1 MEVLKVLCKDYPSLN
16 SSSKKPCSEHKLSK
30 HGTHFSRHSLRL
42 YQPRRNS
49 VSCLAIRAANS
60 HVAIKKG
67 NGSVKE
73 HSLCKGLGIVD
84 FLEAKNIL
92 VTGAT
97 GFLAKVVIEKILRTQ
112 PKVGK
117 LFLII
122 KAKDSEAAFQR
133 MKNEIICSELFRHL
147 RGIYGGQLEEFV
159 LTKLVPVAGDVSLD
173 NLGIQVDVAEKLAH
187 NVEIILNSAAVTSFD
202 ARYDVALE
210 TNTRGPSRL
219 MEFGRSC
226 RKLQLFLHVSTAYV
240 NGQREGRIVEK
251 PFKGL
256 EDAPALNILNE
267 IELAKISLNFHQ
279 TRMSEPQSCK
289 ATNEDGIS
297 QTMKDMALERARTY
311 GWNDVYVF
319 SKAMG
324 EMFLDQNRGEIPLAI
339 VRPSVIEGTYSDPFP
354 GWIEGLRMVD
364 PIIAYYAKGQLS
376 ALICDPNVTLDIVPV
391 DMVANAILAVMAKH
405 AGKSGLEV
413 YQMASSVANP
423 IFTGELFGMFHQ
435 YFKAHPYVDVRGKP
449 IKVKDSLKLFGNMED
464 LSSHA
469 LNMSLNANGHSFGQ
483 MEKQEC
489 IAMKLG
495 ARVNKHVGRVYQ
507 SYLTC
512 RARFDNSNTNKL
524 FQELSQEE
532 KEIFGFD
539 VKRIDWNDYIM
550 NIHIQGLLGNVIM
563 KRRPKAIKEE
573 RNPAVPLL
581 LRS

>member
-1 MEVLKVLCKDYPSLN
+1 MEALKVLCKDYPSLN
-16 SSSKKPCSEHKLSK
+16 SSSKKPCLEHKLSK

-49 VSCLAIRAANS
+49 VSFLAIRAANS

-73 HSLCKGLGIVD
+73 HSLYKGLGIVD

-97 GFLAKVVIEKILRTQ
+97 GFLAK
-112 PKVGK
+112 
-117 LFLII
+117 
-122 KAKDSEAAFQR
+122 
-133 MKNEIICSELFRHL
+133 
-147 RGIYGGQLEEFV
+147 
-159 LTKLVPVAGDVSLD
+159 
-173 NLGIQVDVAEKLAH
+173 
-187 NVEIILNSAAVTSFD
+187 AVTSFD

-279 TRMSEPQSCK
+279 TRMSEPQSSK

-354 GWIEGLRMVD
+354 GWIEGLR
-364 PIIAYYAKGQLS
+364 
-376 ALICDPNVTLDIVPV
+376 
-391 DMVANAILAVMAKH
+391 
-405 AGKSGLEV
+405 
-413 YQMASSVANP
+413 
-423 IFTGELFGMFHQ
+423 
-435 YFKAHPYVDVRGKP
+435 
-449 IKVKDSLKLFGNMED
+449 
-464 LSSHA
+464 
-469 LNMSLNANGHSFGQ
+469 
-483 MEKQEC
+483 
-489 IAMKLG
+489 
-495 ARVNKHVGRVYQ
+495 
-507 SYLTC
+507 
-512 RARFDNSNTNKL
+512 
-524 FQELSQEE
+524 
-532 KEIFGFD
+532 
-539 VKRIDWNDYIM
+539 
-550 NIHIQGLLGNVIM
+550 
-563 KRRPKAIKEE
+563 
-573 RNPAVPLL
+573 
-581 LRS
+581 